1 MNQQGNEADPWMGL
15 TGRVCVVTGAGSGI
29 GAGTARE
36 LAALGASVAL
46 IDRDRETASAIAG
59 RIRDDGGK
67 AGAFKADVKN
77 ADEISTAAEQIRDAF
92 GPCHVLVNNAA
103 SVGYGGSLIDGDMQM
118 WNHTLDVNVTGAL
131 LCTRIFGRQ
140 MIDAGRGGSIVN
152 VASICGRAPL
162 PGGGAY
168 SASKAAL
175 IMLTRVLALELA
187 EHGIRCNAVS
197 PGLVHTTATEAAY
210 SDSAVA
216 EARRRIV
223 PARRIAEPVDL
234 AAVIAF
240 LASDRS
246 GYINGEDILTDGG
259 FSHTLMTHVPQP
271 SKPMRPR

>member
-1 MNQQGNEADPWMGL
+1 MNQQRNQTDSWMGL
-15 TGRVCVVTGAGSGI
+15 DGRVCVVTGAGSGI

-46 IDRDRETASAIAG
+46 IDRDLETASAVAAA
-59 RIRDDGGK
+59 IRDSGGR
-67 AGAFKADVKN
+67 AEAFKADVKS
-77 ADEISTAAEQIRDAF
+77 ADDISTAAARIGDAI

-103 SVGYGGSLIDGDMQM
+103 SVGYGGALLDGDMAA
-118 WNHTLDVNVTGAL
+118 WSHTLDVNVTGAL

-140 MIDAGRGGSIVN
+140 MIEAGHGGSIVN

-162 PGGGAY
+162 PSGGAY
-168 SASKAAL
+168 SVSKAAL
-175 IMLTRVLALELA
+175 VMLTRVLALELA

-210 SDSAVA
+210 SDSTVA
-216 EARRRIV
+216 QARRQIV
-223 PARRIAEPVDL
+223 PVGRIAEPVDL
-234 AAVIAF
+234 ASVIAF

-271 SKPMRPR
+271 AKPMRPR